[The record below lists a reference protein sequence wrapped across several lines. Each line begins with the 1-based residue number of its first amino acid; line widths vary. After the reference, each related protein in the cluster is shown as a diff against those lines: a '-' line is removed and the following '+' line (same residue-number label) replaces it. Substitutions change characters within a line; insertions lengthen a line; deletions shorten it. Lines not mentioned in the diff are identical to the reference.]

1 MSEVNVENIEAEVKT
16 FVCEEWG
23 VGTAKVKRETSFID
37 DLKADSLELVEL
49 VMELEEIFNIEIP
62 DEDAKKILTVGDAI
76 DYIASAVPKNSN
88 N

>member
-1 MSEVNVENIEAEVKT
+1 MSEVNIEDIEVKVKA
-16 FVCEEWG
+16 FICEEWN
-23 VGTAKVKRETSFID
+23 VDSAEVNRETSFAD
-37 DLKADSLELVEL
+37 NLNADSLDLVEL

-62 DEDAKKILTVGDAI
+62 DEDANKILTVGDAI

>member
-1 MSEVNVENIEAEVKT
+1 MSEVNVENIEAEVKA
-16 FVCEEWG
+16 FICEEWS
-23 VGTAKVKRETSFID
+23 VGPAEVNRKTSFVD
-37 DLKADSLELVEL
+37 DLNADSLELVEL
-49 VMELEEIFNIEIP
+49 VMELEERFNIEIP